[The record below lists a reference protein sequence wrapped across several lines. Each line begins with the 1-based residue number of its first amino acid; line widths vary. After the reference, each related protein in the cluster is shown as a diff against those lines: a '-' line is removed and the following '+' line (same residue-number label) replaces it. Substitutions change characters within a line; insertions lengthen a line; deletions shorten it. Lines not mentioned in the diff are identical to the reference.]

1 MKFQRHLLKNTGFK
15 RLAKFRTASLQIKE
29 ATTPNGTSKYFYD
42 GAGRRVAK
50 EVNGTRSDYLLMGSE
65 VLKTYENGA
74 PKAEYFLGLGRH
86 GIKTNNSWKYYL
98 TDGLGST
105 VSLTDDTGS
114 TVAAYDYD
122 DYGETSQIAGSNSVY
137 NPFLY
142 TGQEWDA
149 ELGMY
154 NLHARHYSPTA
165 SRFIARDPIGHAG
178 GSNLYAYCNGDPIGH
193 SDPSGLSPIK
203 LFSSVGIP
211 IRDSKTGTVTSG
223 LKVVVEGTYD
233 PATGRVD
240 FSIFQKNYAPETA
253 FVNISIGFST
263 SIPPDTGVFTTKH
276 GVGAAPGVLYSSSDV
291 VTTSRILNPP
301 NSCSTGGQYRSG
313 GEVRLLPISNGT
325 VTVRIGVTYDI
336 FTRTPDASIFTFG
349 SIDAQ
354 RTFTVKNGGADGPL
368 GDLFQSLG
376 K

>member
-86 GIKTNNSWKYYL
+86 GIKTDNAWKYYL

-122 DYGETSQIAGSNSVY
+122 DYGETSQIAGSTSVY

-154 NLHARHYSPTA
+154 NLRARHYAPTA
-165 SRFIARDPIGHAG
+165 GRFLARDPIGYAG
-178 GSNLYAYCNGDPIGH
+178 GSNTYSYAAADPVNFIDPTGLDKLYVEYVAVVGGLFHTNLYLERLTNSGASAGWDKWTGIAQSVPAYDSTVLQALNWNYG
-193 SDPSGLSPIK
+193 K
-203 LFSSVGIP
+203 LF
-211 IRDSKTGTVTSG
+211 
-223 LKVVVEGTYD
+223 
-233 PATGRVD
+233 ATAYK
-240 FSIFQKNYAPETA
+240 Q
-253 FVNISIGFST
+253 
-263 SIPPDTGVFTTKH
+263 
-276 GVGAAPGVLYSSSDV
+276 
-291 VTTSRILNPP
+291 LNPGEIP
-301 NSCSTGGQYRSG
+301 KRGGLIAVSG
-313 GEVRLLPISNGT
+313 ELTHCESDIISKNFD
-325 VTVRIGVTYDI
+325 GVTRQ
-336 FTRTPDASIFTFG
+336 T
-349 SIDAQ
+349 
-354 RTFTVKNGGADGPL
+354 
-368 GDLFQSLG
+368 
-376 K
+376 

>member
-86 GIKTNNSWKYYL
+86 GIKTDNAWKYYL

-122 DYGETSQIAGSNSVY
+122 DYGETSQIAGSTSVY

-154 NLHARHYSPTA
+154 NLRARHYAPTA
-165 SRFIARDPIGHAG
+165 GRFLARDPIGHAG
-178 GSNLYAYCNGDPIGH
+178 GSNLYSYCNGDPVNF
-193 SDPSGLSPIK
+193 SDPSGLYPTYVSDPGGRSGVTVTGDATLKEASIGPAQTLGRVSNFNLTATVTNSGAEAYINTVIVLTSISYLVRDNKGSLQPYDLPFVSTAPKPGDPVKLGTGQSYSPR
-203 LFSSVGIP
+203 GG
-211 IRDSKTGTVTSG
+211 IRDIKVPCGAEIIRFNGTIT
-223 LKVVVEGTYD
+223 
-233 PATGRVD
+233 
-240 FSIFQKNYAPETA
+240 I
-253 FVNISIGFST
+253 
-263 SIPPDTGVFTTKH
+263 TGVPTGWRGFLYEIG
-276 GVGAAPGVLYSSSDV
+276 GVSNFGIDFH
-291 VTTSRILNPP
+291 LNDGKAI
-301 NSCSTGGQYRSG
+301 NA
-313 GEVRLLPISNGT
+313 
-325 VTVRIGVTYDI
+325 
-336 FTRTPDASIFTFG
+336 TPS
-349 SIDAQ
+349 
-354 RTFTVKNGGADGPL
+354 KPL
-368 GDLFQSLG
+368 Q
-376 K
+376 